1 MGYVNFLEGNISTD
15 HISARPTTSDPNC
28 PSQKR
33 FSCFSCFSSPL
44 WVSRLPSYPKLA
56 PFSPGDTTESC
67 RKNHLSGIK
76 FMFVYH
82 HEYIYLYTPGS
93 LTYQNDALEYVSQF
107 WVYIYMCYISGGIL
121 LFITCL
127 GLVLTFLPIFDQ
139 VLKFTI
145 LNSREVVD
153 QPPENNILD
162 LPPTQ
167 QQSPF
172 FHFTTQLQTSLELQD
187 VRMRTSSKG
196 IKLKASPP
204 SNSQHHQDCY
214 IEPSFATLT
223 GWWGRSQNIYRCHW
237 IYA

>member
-1 MGYVNFLEGNISTD
+1 MLLVFLIAAVGVKVAILSKIGAVFSGWHNGELSQESPFWHKIHVCIPSWVYLSIHPRKFNIPKWCFGIC
-15 HISARPTTSDPNC
+15 ISI
-28 PSQKR
+28 
-33 FSCFSCFSSPL
+33 L
-44 WVSRLPSYPKLA
+44 
-56 PFSPGDTTESC
+56 
-67 RKNHLSGIK
+67 GI
-76 FMFVYH
+76 
-82 HEYIYLYTPGS
+82 
-93 LTYQNDALEYVSQF
+93 
-107 WVYIYMCYISGGIL
+107 YIYMCYISGGIL